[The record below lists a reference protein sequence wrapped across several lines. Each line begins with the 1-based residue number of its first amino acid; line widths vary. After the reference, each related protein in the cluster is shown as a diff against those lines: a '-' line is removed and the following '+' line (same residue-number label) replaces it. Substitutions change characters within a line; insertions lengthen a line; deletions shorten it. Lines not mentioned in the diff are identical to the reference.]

1 MIRWMNEFKN
11 LKTHYDSQRI
21 LNNQMVMQ
29 LEELD
34 RKIKDLLNHNSIL
47 INSNK
52 NYEEKWKSI

>member
-1 MIRWMNEFKN
+1 MNEFKN